1 MEPEAK
7 AKTAHV
13 RRSLWLLSLVT
24 TAVVS
29 GGLGYTAGRAA
40 APEGL
45 SPAKLP
51 PAQPDDDEGDAANA
65 APADAPGTRN
75 PKWAAPLDKPGLPNL
90 HRVSN
95 ALYRSAQPS
104 AAGMQEAKRMGI
116 KTVLNLRQFHSDRD
130 EIGETGLA
138 YEHIY
143 FNPFNPEDKEVVR
156 FLQIAADPG
165 RQPVLVHCKHGADR
179 TGTYC
184 ALYRI
189 CIEGWSKDAAIE
201 ELKDGGYGHHES
213 IFGNLIKYIH
223 ELDVEAI
230 KRRAGIP

>member
-1 MEPEAK
+1 MESEAK
-7 AKTAHV
+7 PPSV
-13 RRSLWLLSLVT
+13 SRSLWLLSLVV
-24 TAVVS
+24 TAVLA
-29 GGLGYTAGRAA
+29 GALGYAAGQRS
-40 APEGL
+40 APEGR
-45 SPAKLP
+45 SPTPTAP
-51 PAQPDDDEGDAANA
+51 SSDDEGDTAAA
-65 APADAPGTRN
+65 APAAAPGTRN

-90 HRVSN
+90 HQVSS

-156 FLQIAADPG
+156 FLQIAADPS

-213 IFGNLIKYIH
+213 IFGNLIKYIQ
-223 ELDVEAI
+223 ELDIEAI
-230 KRRAGIP
+230 KRRAGIPERRP

>member
-1 MEPEAK
+1 METEAM
-7 AKTAHV
+7 AKPAHV
-13 RRSLWLLSLVT
+13 RRSLWLLSLVI

-40 APEGL
+40 TQRHSALHTPAAPTE
-45 SPAKLP
+45 
-51 PAQPDDDEGDAANA
+51 DDEGDSANA
-65 APADAPGTRN
+65 APPAAAPGTRN

-90 HRVSN
+90 HQVSSG
-95 ALYRSAQPS
+95 LYRSAQPT

-213 IFGNLIKYIH
+213 IFGNLIKYIQ

-230 KRRAGIP
+230 KRRAGLP